1 MYRFHSSVHVRYR
14 HLSFWLGRSVPFL
27 PLPRS
32 PRATA
37 RRFLRSLLWCE
48 THAPFEAGAL
58 VRTYELDER
67 ADTLTLS
74 SPSFLFSSSFS
85 SEERADLRFLVP
97 PDADLPSRAVPFPST
112 LLVLSPPSPRALA
125 LLESA
130 LFD

>member
-1 MYRFHSSVHVRYR
+1 MYRFSTALHVRYR
-14 HLSFWLGRSVPFL
+14 HLSFWLGRSVSFL
-27 PLPRS
+27 PLPRA

-48 THAPFEAGAL
+48 THAPSSGAL

-74 SPSFLFSSSFS
+74 SPSFLFSSSLS

-97 PDADLPSRAVPFPST
+97 PDADFPSRAVPFPST